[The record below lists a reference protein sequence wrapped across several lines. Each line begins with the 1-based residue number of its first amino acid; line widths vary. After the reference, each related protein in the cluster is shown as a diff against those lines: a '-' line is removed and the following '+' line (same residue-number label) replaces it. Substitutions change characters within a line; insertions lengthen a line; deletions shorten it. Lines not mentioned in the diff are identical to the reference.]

1 MGSAGRQLHRF
12 ANQAV
17 YRDAGAFAK
26 KFKKNVYQHL
36 HLTYHLHFAHMTT
49 VVAAV
54 IERESQLLIC
64 RRRAD
69 QAHPLKWE
77 FAGGKVETDE
87 TPVCALA
94 RELEEEL
101 GIRAEI
107 GPQIADYE
115 YAYPA
120 RPPIRLIF
128 FSVKSFA
135 GQLENRVF
143 AEIRW
148 EKRERLSAYD
158 FLEGDLGFIR
168 MLAGNSPANPLFR

>member
-1 MGSAGRQLHRF
+1 
-12 ANQAV
+12 
-17 YRDAGAFAK
+17 
-26 KFKKNVYQHL
+26 
-36 HLTYHLHFAHMTT
+36 MTI

-54 IERESQLLIC
+54 IEREDQVLIC

-77 FAGGKVETDE
+77 FAGGKVEAKE
-87 TPVCALA
+87 MPVIALA

-115 YAYPA
+115 YAYPG

-128 FSVKSFA
+128 YGVTKF
-135 GQLENRVF
+135 GGEIENRVF
-143 AEIRW
+143 EEIRW
-148 EKRERLSAYD
+148 ERRERLPEYD
-158 FLEGDLGFIR
+158 FLEGDLGFVRI
-168 MLAGNSPANPLFR
+168 LAGNGPGESAI